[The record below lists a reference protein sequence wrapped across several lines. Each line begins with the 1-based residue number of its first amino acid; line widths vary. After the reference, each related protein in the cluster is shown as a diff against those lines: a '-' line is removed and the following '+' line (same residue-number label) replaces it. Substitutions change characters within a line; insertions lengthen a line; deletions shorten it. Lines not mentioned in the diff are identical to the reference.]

1 MRKVLMI
8 ALTIVLTGSAALAQ
22 GKIQTK
28 WHCPKASAEPRL
40 PVGDMANHN
49 YALAQGTCTA
59 TASDK
64 GFAEKSG
71 AYTAFSEE

>member
-8 ALTIVLTGSAALAQ
+8 ALSIVVTGSAAMAQ

-40 PVGDMANHN
+40 PVGDKIGRAHV
-49 YALAQGTCTA
+49 
-59 TASDK
+59 
-64 GFAEKSG
+64 
-71 AYTAFSEE
+71 